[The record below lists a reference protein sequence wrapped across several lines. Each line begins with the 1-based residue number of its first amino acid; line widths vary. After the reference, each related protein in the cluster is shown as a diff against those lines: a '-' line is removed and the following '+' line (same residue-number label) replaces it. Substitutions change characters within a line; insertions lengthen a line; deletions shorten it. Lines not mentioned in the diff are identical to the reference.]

1 MREELMEKERYET
14 PLMDVVWF
22 EAEDVI
28 TTSTGD
34 NETGNFGSDEVEP

>member
-22 EAEDVI
+22 EVEDVI
-28 TTSTGD
+28 TTSTDENQGLGD
-34 NETGNFGSDEVEP
+34 

>member
-28 TTSTGD
+28 TTSGEEPDPTV
-34 NETGNFGSDEVEP
+34 TDENTDF